1 MAHAGFS
8 IFFVLALLA
17 AAIALTRAAW
27 HNLARIRAALAGIP
41 AAEAPAP
48 EISLTV
54 CPTAEVPRIARRLR
68 VTFPEGLAPVLRV
81 PRAWPFEREDLRF
94 G

>member
-8 IFFVLALLA
+8 VFFLLSLLA
-17 AAIALTRAAW
+17 AAVALVRATW
-27 HNLARIRAALAGIP
+27 LDLGRIRAALAGTA
-41 AAEAPAP
+41 AAEQLAP
-48 EISLTV
+48 EFRLKV

-81 PRAWPFEREDLRF
+81 PRAWPFEREDSLF